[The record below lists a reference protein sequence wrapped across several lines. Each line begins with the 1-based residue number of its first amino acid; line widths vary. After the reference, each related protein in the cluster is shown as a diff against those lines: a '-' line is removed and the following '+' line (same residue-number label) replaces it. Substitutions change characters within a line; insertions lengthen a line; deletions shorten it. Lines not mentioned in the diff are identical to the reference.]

1 MNQRYININQE
12 YRSREGADREQTR
25 QGQVEQRRLSRKQQI
40 RRRNAA
46 AIWLGCLMGLLSG
59 ILIVIVAVKLYTNE
73 MQRLE
78 WSSQA
83 VESRQTSDYGYDR
96 MQESG
101 MQIRLSGVLK

>member
-1 MNQRYININQE
+1 MNQRYINQE
-12 YRSREGADREQTR
+12 YRSREGAGQE
-25 QGQVEQRRLSRKQQI
+25 QVEQRRLSRKQQT

-46 AIWLGCLMGLLSG
+46 AVWLGCLMGLLSG

-83 VESRQTSDYGYDR
+83 VESRQISECVYDR
-96 MQESG
+96 IQESG
-101 MQIRLSGVLK
+101 MQIRLPEIRK

>member
-1 MNQRYININQE
+1 MNQRYINQE
-12 YRSREGADREQTR
+12 YRSREGVDREQTR
-25 QGQVEQRRLSRKQQI
+25 QEQVEQRRLSRKQQI
-40 RRRNAA
+40 RRRNAVA
-46 AIWLGCLMGLLSG
+46 VWLGCLMGLLSG

-83 VESRQTSDYGYDR
+83 VESRQISDYGYDR